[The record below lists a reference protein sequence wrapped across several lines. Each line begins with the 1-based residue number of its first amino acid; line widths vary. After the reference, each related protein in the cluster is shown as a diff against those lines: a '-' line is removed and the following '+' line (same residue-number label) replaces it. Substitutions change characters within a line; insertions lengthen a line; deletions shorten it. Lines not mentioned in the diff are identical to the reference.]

1 MVKFLRAVALAG
13 VGNLWGCLGASHTVG
28 LLGLSSVLEKDL
40 PPGVG
45 VEILDLN
52 TQLMTGNHLASVSRV
67 LGFQ

>member
-28 LLGLSSVLEKDL
+28 LLVLSSVLEKDL